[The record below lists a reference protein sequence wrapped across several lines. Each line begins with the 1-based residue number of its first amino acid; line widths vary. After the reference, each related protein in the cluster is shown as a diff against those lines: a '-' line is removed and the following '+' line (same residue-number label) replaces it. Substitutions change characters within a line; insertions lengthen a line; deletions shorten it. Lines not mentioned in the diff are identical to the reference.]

1 MTRPVLIGIGGHVV
15 SALVEQL
22 GAVPGLAEKVELH
35 LSPEMPGGRAHAS
48 AEVLARAVVV
58 LDEAGAMDAGERA
71 ALPADAAVITLPRL
85 EFASLWPLMAEHPA
99 RPGVP
104 AIAAAFGDRIA
115 LRVLRAPGAP
125 AARRAAYDA
134 VALDGLVQLD
144 RMHAF
149 EAREMFR
156 REAGCDIRIAAM
168 VLARFRR
175 ERLFHSA
182 LHPAAPLLAHVMA
195 QLLGHPAV
203 AALAD
208 GTFDAQLLAV
218 TPGLEGIFADAQ
230 APVHPAV
237 AAHFGLQWWSPSLPY
252 RQGAHER
259 DFSGWV
265 DWHLRDAA
273 PTTNMVPAQDP
284 VVLHQ
289 AAEVVRVAPFF
300 ATTID
305 PKVACHGAALL
316 SEGSGRYNAAACLM
330 TRLAEAVVLGHA
342 ATVRQDGPI
351 VVRRIDPPCFLGFG
365 PGWAED
371 PHGMTGL
378 LPRLIAF
385 ARLRRGEPGLLLLLP
400 DALAHAPWLGE
411 MLALLGIGVATV
423 VWLADAPAACSAL
436 VVVTGFDA
444 EAVSPATHSAAQAL
458 AALVPLSPPGQV
470 ALPRLLYLRSLITMG
485 RLVNEPMV
493 AATLAAHGFTLVD
506 ADHTKL
512 AERIALLRG
521 ARAVVAPQGP
531 MLAELAY
538 CPAGA
543 AVLELVGP
551 ANPVAQFWSLASC
564 AGLRYGYLV
573 GEAVGAPEWGGD
585 YAAPL
590 PMLTLAAGMMA
601 AE

>member
-1 MTRPVLIGIGGHVV
+1 MTRPVLIGIGGNVV

-35 LSPEMPGGRAHAS
+35 LSPEMAGGRPRAS

-71 ALPADAAVITLPRL
+71 ALPAGAAVITLPRM
-85 EFASLWPLMAEHPA
+85 EFASLWPLMTEHPA
-99 RPGVP
+99 RAGVP
-104 AIAAAFGDRIA
+104 AVAAPFGDRIA
-115 LRVLRAPGAP
+115 LLALHAPGD
-125 AARRAAYDA
+125 RRAAYDA

-144 RMHAF
+144 RMHGF
-149 EAREMFR
+149 EAREMFQ

-182 LHPAAPLLAHVMA
+182 RHPAAPLLAHVMA

-203 AALAD
+203 AALAN

-218 TPGLEGIFADAQ
+218 TPGLERVFADAQ

-237 AAHFGLQWWSPSLPY
+237 AAHFGLQWWSPSLAY
-252 RQGAHER
+252 RQGEAER

-273 PTTNMVPAQDP
+273 PTANAVAAQETII
-284 VVLHQ
+284 LHQ
-289 AAEVVRVAPFF
+289 AAEVVRVVPFF

-305 PKVACHGAALL
+305 PGVARHGAALL
-316 SEGSGRYNAAACLM
+316 SEHSGRYTAAACRM
-330 TRLAEAVVLGHA
+330 VRLAEAVVLGHT
-342 ATVRQDGPI
+342 ATLRQHGASTA
-351 VVRRIDPPCFLGFG
+351 RRIDTPCFLGFG

-378 LPRLIAF
+378 LPRLVAF
-385 ARLRRGEPGLLLLLP
+385 ARLRRGEPALVLLLP
-400 DALAHAPWLGE
+400 DTLAQAPWLDE
-411 MLALLGIGVATV
+411 MLALLGIGTATV
-423 VWLADAPAACSAL
+423 VWLADAPATCAAL
-436 VVVTGFDA
+436 VVVTGLDA
-444 EAVSPATHSAAQAL
+444 EAVSPATHGAALAL
-458 AALVPLSPPGQV
+458 AALVPLSPPGPV
-470 ALPRLLYLRSLITMG
+470 ALPRLLYLRSVITTG
-485 RLVNEPMV
+485 RLVNEPAV
-493 AATLAAHGFTLVD
+493 AATLAAHGFTLVN
-506 ADHTKL
+506 ADHTPL
-512 AERIALLRG
+512 AARIALLRG

-531 MLAELAY
+531 VLAELAF

-543 AVLELVGP
+543 TVLELVGP

-573 GEAVGAPEWGGD
+573 GDAVGTPKWGGD
-585 YAAPL
+585 YTAPV
-590 PMLTLAAGMMA
+590 PMLAHAAGMMA